1 MDTPALDTPTAGP
14 TTTEEPPAEPV
25 TSAATPRVIVPALD
39 GFRGLAALTVVL
51 YHVFSGAGLPPLGNT
66 TLRDVLESGY
76 VGVDFFFVISGFVL
90 FLPTV
95 LAGGRFGNVRAYG
108 IRRAARIVPAY
119 YMALIAAVILQPLL
133 NVSRT
138 DLPWDG
144 QTGIVTFLLH
154 LSFLQHS
161 VGLLRGYTE
170 GFLVLG
176 VIWTLTLEATFYVVL
191 PLIASWYYRHP
202 FVGFAIALVASVGW
216 KLTVVHASFSVG
228 WLRGTDPPALLRLIL
243 VTQFPTFLAH
253 FAAGMTAAWLFVRW
267 RTSDKEWLPWAA
279 VAMQIAAVAVILWG
293 MQAAGHRDMT
303 ATGGVYDHW
312 TKTLAMALAFAV
324 LVLATVLAPARAQ
337 SPFTNRAARALGDIS
352 YGVYLWHTLIIGFA
366 LVTLGF
372 SYGATTSA
380 FLSMLAITSVGS
392 IAIATLSL
400 VFVERPCIRWA
411 RRCSRRIERN
421 DRRRHAAGLPPGPAG
436 PAGPAGP
443 EKVEAV
449 NPVNAW

>member
-1 MDTPALDTPTAGP
+1 
-14 TTTEEPPAEPV
+14 
-25 TSAATPRVIVPALD
+25 VPALD

-51 YHVFSGAGLPPLGNT
+51 YHVFNGAGLPPLGNT

-108 IRRAARIVPAY
+108 IRRAARIIPAY
-119 YMALIAAVILQPLL
+119 YVALIAAVILQPLL

-144 QTGIVTFLLH
+144 HTGIVTFLLH

-191 PLIASWYYRHP
+191 PLVASWYYRHP
-202 FVGFAIALVASVGW
+202 FVGFAIALVASVAW
-216 KLTVVHASFSVG
+216 RLTVVHASFSVG
-228 WLRGTDPPALLRLIL
+228 WLRATSSPGLLRLIL

-279 VAMQIAAVAVILWG
+279 VGVQVAAVGAAVGAVLWG
-293 MQAAGHRDMT
+293 MQAAGHRDM
-303 ATGGVYDHW
+303 AGTGGAYDHW
-312 TKTLAMALAFAV
+312 TKTLPTALAFAV
-324 LVLATVLAPARAQ
+324 LVLATVLAPSRAQ
-337 SPFTNRAARALGDIS
+337 SPLTNRAARGLGDIS

-380 FLSMLAITSVGS
+380 FFAMLAITSVGS

-400 VFVERPCIRWA
+400 LFVERPCIRWA
-411 RRCSRRIERN
+411 RRCSRRIEKT
-421 DRRRHAAGLPPGPAG
+421 DLRRQRAASVTGQRL
-436 PAGPAGP
+436 
-443 EKVEAV
+443 V
-449 NPVNAW
+449 NQG

>member
-1 MDTPALDTPTAGP
+1 VDTPALDTPPLDTPTPGPP
-14 TTTEEPPAEPV
+14 TTPPPTGEPEAV
-25 TSAATPRVIVPALD
+25 TSATVPRVIVPALD

-51 YHVFSGAGLPPLGNT
+51 YHVFNGAGLPPLGNT
-66 TLRDVLESGY
+66 PLRNVLESGY

-95 LAGGRFGNVRAYG
+95 LAAGRFGNVRAYG
-108 IRRAARIVPAY
+108 IRRAARIIPAY
-119 YMALIAAVILQPLL
+119 YVVLIAAVILQPLL

-144 QTGIVTFLLH
+144 HTGLVTFLLH
-154 LSFLQHS
+154 LTFLQHS

-202 FVGFAIALVASVGW
+202 FVGFAIALVASVAW
-216 KLTVVHASFSVG
+216 KLSVVHASFSVG
-228 WLRGTDPPALLRLIL
+228 WLKGTSSPDLLRLVL

-253 FAAGMTAAWLFVRW
+253 FGAGMTAAWLFVRW
-267 RTSDKEWLPWAA
+267 RNSEKEWLPWAA
-279 VAMQIAAVAVILWG
+279 VGAQVAAVVAILWA

-303 ATGGVYDHW
+303 ATGGAYDHW
-312 TKTLAMALAFAV
+312 TRTLPVALAFAV
-324 LVLATVLAPARAQ
+324 LVLATLLAPSRAQ
-337 SPFTNRAARALGDIS
+337 SPFTNRASRGLGDIS

-372 SYGATTSA
+372 SYAGTTSA
-380 FLSMLAITSVGS
+380 FLAMLAITSVGS
-392 IAIATLSL
+392 VVMATLSL

-411 RRCSRRIERN
+411 RRCSRRIEKI
-421 DRRRHAAGLPPGPAG
+421 DLRRQRAARP
-436 PAGPAGP
+436 
-443 EKVEAV
+443 VEAV
-449 NPVNAW
+449 TPVNAW